1 MKYEYTIG
9 LQGLNADVNAIRH
22 LLNRMME
29 ALYLAEAATF
39 ELNTGDDE
47 TLDVAITYTTEK
59 RLARAKLDSILD
71 SCYIKTDKIR
81 DWNVNHG
88 EWIARKAI

>member
-9 LQGLNADVNAIRH
+9 LQGLTADVNAIRH
-22 LLNRMME
+22 LLNLVME
-29 ALYLAEAATF
+29 ALYLAKATTF
-39 ELNTGDDE
+39 ELNTGNDE

-59 RLARAKLDSILD
+59 RLTREKLDGILD
-71 SCYIKTDKIR
+71 SCYVKTNKIR

-88 EWIARKAI
+88 EWIARTAI